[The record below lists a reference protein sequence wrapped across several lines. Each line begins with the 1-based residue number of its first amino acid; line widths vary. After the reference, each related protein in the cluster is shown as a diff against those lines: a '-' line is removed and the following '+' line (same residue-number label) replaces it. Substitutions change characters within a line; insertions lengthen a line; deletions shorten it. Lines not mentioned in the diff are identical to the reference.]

1 MLAAALRGVGVVTL
15 VVRCLRGS
23 RPAGA
28 LPAVVVTL
36 LVRCLC
42 WRCVWSPKGPRP
54 AAGLGAAWGLGVWLS
69 PLPTQDSSFLRS
81 RAEVLRLRV
90 PSVDLPPSERS
101 EGGRSTDG
109 GGERERILPSCGT
122 VHTKE
127 ESFVTP
133 TQRAPTIR
141 HPRVRGRM
149 LLRSR
154 RDPVTNAESLDPDA
168 RTQNLASTPCPTLSP
183 RPQTSAVASRP
194 VEALAETTP
203 SESRGSAPA
212 SPDLPRLRTSRWRP
226 PAAAHQQG
234 QGPAQVQPPRAQH
247 PDASKPPPAWAGGGF
262 DRLRSRGA
270 SGHALGR
277 LPWLAPFLRRARR
290 LRPVLPMMVL
300 LRRPASMVPHGP
312 AGAAHALE
320 RRVGEGQGVG
330 RRDRK
335 RSRSTT
341 TRRTSPWATIVPWA
355 SCAATRNRRS
365 RPSS

>member
-1 MLAAALRGVGVVTL
+1 L

-133 TQRAPTIR
+133 TQRAPEGL
-141 HPRVRGRM
+141 HSRVRGRTP
-149 LLRSR
+149 LRSR
-154 RDPVTNAESLDPDA
+154 RDPVANAEALARAKHERRSLRPTRATARDPGPA
-168 RTQNLASTPCPTLSP
+168 RSPAARSRPFRRPPTAKAEAAQRQGPHDGALTQPQDESNETHAAASP
-183 RPQTSAVASRP
+183 RPDPT
-194 VEALAETTP
+194 
-203 SESRGSAPA
+203 
-212 SPDLPRLRTSRWRP
+212 W
-226 PAAAHQQG
+226 
-234 QGPAQVQPPRAQH
+234 
-247 PDASKPPPAWAGGGF
+247 
-262 DRLRSRGA
+262 
-270 SGHALGR
+270 
-277 LPWLAPFLRRARR
+277 
-290 LRPVLPMMVL
+290 
-300 LRRPASMVPHGP
+300 
-312 AGAAHALE
+312 
-320 RRVGEGQGVG
+320 RVG
-330 RRDRK
+330 R
-335 RSRSTT
+335 
-341 TRRTSPWATIVPWA
+341 
-355 SCAATRNRRS
+355 
-365 RPSS
+365 